1 MDAAQSVPIPAA
13 SGELAGEN
21 GPGQYAGIAAH
32 ANGGACVLRIFDSK
46 TGAVGTLIDV
56 IELTASGVGSFASYT
71 LNPPVFFTSGIWVQ
85 LVSGIM
91 PEGSV
96 RLG

>member
-1 MDAAQSVPIPAA
+1 MEAAQSAPIPDV

-32 ANGGACVLRIFDSK
+32 ANGGPCVLRIFDSK
-46 TGAVGTLIDV
+46 TAAAGTLIDV
-56 IELTASGVGSFASYT
+56 IELTAAGVGSFVSYT
-71 LNPPVFFTSGIWVQ
+71 LNPPVFVTTGMWVQ
-85 LVSGIM
+85 LVSGTM
-91 PEGSV
+91 PEGSI